1 MILSRSVCRWLG
13 LACVLLALGAAPAP
27 AAQGPTLL
35 YRIFLQDGTTLVSY
49 GEFALVADRVVFSVP
64 VGTPDGSNLHLVSI
78 PESLVDWIR
87 TDDYT
92 NAVRAAQF
100 AATNGP
106 DHFARLGNRVTEA
119 LNDIRITQD
128 PSRQLAMAEE
138 ARRNLARW
146 PGDNFHYRAGDV
158 AKMVDLFDEVIS
170 ELRIAAG
177 GTGFDLRLSAR
188 TSPPPAPPLLAP
200 PSEAEGFSQALVAA
214 RLAPDAAERMSL
226 MQAVAAALRSTAR
239 SGGWAASL
247 YARVSSDLA
256 VETRIDRRYQDLVRR
271 TTATASS
278 RAARADVEGLE
289 SLTRATLDADDR
301 LGRRRP
307 QEVAS
312 LLAFLDA
319 RLEEARDIREARRI
333 WDSRRARFEEYKRR
347 AEPSLDQLRRSSG
360 WLTDLRDGRGGD
372 PVPLDRQEQ
381 RTVMA
386 RRVFELVPPPAELT
400 AVQSVYTAAFHMAR
414 RAASAYR
421 TAVLLKD
428 PKMALDAS
436 SAAAGALMLLA
447 QADDEFARLLES
459 PNR

>member
-1 MILSRSVCRWLG
+1 VILSRLIGRWLG
-13 LACVLLALGAAPAP
+13 LACVLMALAAAPSGG
-27 AAQGPTLL
+27 AQGSTLL

-49 GEFALVADRVVFSVP
+49 GEFARVADRVVFSIP
-64 VGTPDGSNLHLVSI
+64 VGAPDGANLHLVSI
-78 PESLVDWIR
+78 PESLVDWGR

-106 DHFARLGNRVTEA
+106 NHFALLGSRVTEA
-119 LNDIRITQD
+119 LNDIRITED
-128 PSRQLAMAEE
+128 PARQLAMAEE

-146 PGDNFHYRAGDV
+146 PGENFHYRADDV

-177 GTGFDLRLSAR
+177 GTGFDLRFSAR
-188 TSPPPAPPLLAP
+188 TSPPPAPALLLP
-200 PSEAEGFSQALVAA
+200 PTEAESFSQAMTAA
-214 RLAPDAAERMSL
+214 RLAAEPAERTSL
-226 MQAVAAALRSTAR
+226 LQAIAAALRSTAG

-247 YARVSSDLA
+247 YARVSADLA
-256 VETRIDRRYQDLVRR
+256 AETKIDRQYQDLVRR
-271 TTATASS
+271 TIATASS
-278 RAARADVEGLE
+278 RAARADVDGLE
-289 SLTRATLDADDR
+289 SLTRATLQADDR
-301 LGRRRP
+301 LGRTRP
-307 QEVAS
+307 HEIAS

-319 RLEEARDIREARRI
+319 RLEEARDIREARQI
-333 WDSRRARFEEYKRR
+333 WDARRAQFEHYKRR
-347 AEPSLDQLRRSSG
+347 TESSLEQLRRSIG

-372 PVPLDRQEQ
+372 VVLLDRQEQ

-386 RRVFELVPPPAELT
+386 RRVFELVPPPAELS

-421 TAVLLKD
+421 TAVSLKD

-436 SAAAGALMLLA
+436 SAAAGALMLLG
-447 QADDEFARLLES
+447 QADDELARLLES